1 MKTRTGSGMDENWN
15 EDEELAENP
24 VASEEE
30 SKVQVPIQDDGEKSD
45 PNTDGLDDDPIDD
58 PEMVEE
64 EADEEAEEG
73 ELQDPPE
80 EPAALDT
87 VQAPA
92 EKQDSKQE
100 ELPLF
105 NDCLKVNDESKK
117 KAPLDLS
124 DTHGTFGERIR
135 RYREN
140 AGLTADDVYE
150 KTHIVQDYLQN
161 LEAGNYAALNGKIY
175 ATRHLATL
183 CRCYGLNKSLQEE
196 LQKLLSSEYDKS
208 GFGVRE
214 TPLPNPMSGGDSKTH
229 GTGMVNKLPGIII
242 GFLLVLLTLMLVLAI
257 VVPILSKSRAN
268 VTNPKD
274 MAPLVVPS
282 QQRPPV
288 LPVPN

>member
-1 MKTRTGSGMDENWN
+1 MKTRTGSGMDENWD
-15 EDEELAENP
+15 EDEELVENA

-30 SKVQVPIQDDGEKSD
+30 KALPQIQDEDEKSD

-58 PEMVEE
+58 PETLEE
-64 EADEEAEEG
+64 DADEDAEEG

-80 EPAALDT
+80 E
-87 VQAPA
+87 QAEQVNAQPSA
-92 EKQDSKQE
+92 EKQDSKQA

-105 NDCLKVNDESKK
+105 NEFLIVNDESKK

-140 AGLTADDVYE
+140 AGLTADDVFE

-161 LEAGNYAALNGKIY
+161 LEAGNYAELNGKIY

-183 CRCYGLNKSLQEE
+183 CRCYGLSKSLQEE

-214 TPLPNPMSGGDSKTH
+214 APLPNPLSGGDSRTH
-229 GTGMVNKLPGIII
+229 STGMVNKLPGIII

-257 VVPILSKSRAN
+257 IVPILSKSRAN
-268 VTNPKD
+268 VSNPKD